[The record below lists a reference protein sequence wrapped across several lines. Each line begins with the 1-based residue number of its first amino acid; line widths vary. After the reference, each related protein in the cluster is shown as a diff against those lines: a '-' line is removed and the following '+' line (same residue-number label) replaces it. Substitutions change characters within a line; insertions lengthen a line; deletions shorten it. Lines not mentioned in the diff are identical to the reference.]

1 MLVKVCGIRDL
12 DELRAAQSA
21 DLIGVVVKSRS
32 PKSLSLSRAKEL
44 MDSSPRPVALV
55 SDTTSFEDWL
65 EVLQAKPHAI
75 QVHSPLSP
83 DDFNRLRR
91 LFKGILIKS
100 FIVPPVVADPEA
112 EASRLARLM
121 ELYDADYYLIDSGSA
136 SGRQHD
142 LRVSKLLAP
151 RYPLI
156 VAGGLN
162 PDNVQFVVK
171 YVRPAGVDAS
181 SGLEKLGR
189 KDPEKVARFAEE
201 AKRAAVVEGI

>member
-1 MLVKVCGIRDL
+1 MLVKVCGVRDL
-12 DELRAAQSA
+12 DELKASQSA

-32 PKSLSLSRAKEL
+32 PKSVSMSRAKEL
-44 MDSSPRPVALV
+44 IESSPRPVALV
-55 SDTTSFEDWL
+55 SDTTSFRDWL

-75 QVHSPLSP
+75 QVHSPISP
-83 DDFNRLRR
+83 DEFNRLRR
-91 LFKGILIKS
+91 LFRGTLIKS
-100 FIVPPVVADPEA
+100 FIVPPTVADPEA

-142 LRVSKLLAP
+142 LRVSRLLAP
-151 RYPLI
+151 RYPII

-162 PDNVQFVVK
+162 PDNVRFVVR

-181 SGLEKLGR
+181 SGLERLGR
-189 KDPEKVARFAEE
+189 KDPEKVAKFVEE
-201 AKRAAVVEGI
+201 AKRAAAVEGV